1 MGARIPSPIKVEV
14 IKKWLQG
21 KSRDQVASES
31 HIGAGTVSNIIK
43 ESRKK
48 DPEIDL
54 LREVAVNLKKNA
66 LNIETFAPLV
76 RLRKVLEEKEWLL
89 DIRKGEEVEGFDDK
103 TERIIESLIIS
114 LEVFCFKQ
122 NLSVKD
128 FFDHVREIYC
138 AAEKLDVTLD
148 ELPSYIKQLEENAH
162 NLLSEINQ
170 IKVDKQNALKNY
182 DATLNLLQEFKNNR
196 PLFDKNLQL
205 KEELEK
211 LKKEKDDLEREKFWK
226 RKEEQSTW
234 IVTESELVDANR
246 DLGSSIGSNSNLIR
260 TINSQMLK
268 DMVMDV
274 YYHPSK
280 YVKAIRQI
288 MGIYHLEIDTKGA
301 GSANSKER

>member
-1 MGARIPSPIKVEV
+1 MGARIPIPIKVEV

-128 FFDHVREIYC
+128 
-138 AAEKLDVTLD
+138 VTLD

-182 DATLNLLQEFKNNR
+182 DATLNLLQEFKNSR

-234 IVTESELVDANR
+234 IVTQSELVDANR

>member
-128 FFDHVREIYC
+128 
-138 AAEKLDVTLD
+138 VTLD

-196 PLFDKNLQL
+196 PLFDKKLQL

-246 DLGSSIGSNSNLIR
+246 YLGSSIGSNSNLIR

>member
-1 MGARIPSPIKVEV
+1 
-14 IKKWLQG
+14 
-21 KSRDQVASES
+21 
-31 HIGAGTVSNIIK
+31 
-43 ESRKK
+43 
-48 DPEIDL
+48 
-54 LREVAVNLKKNA
+54 LRQVAVNLKKNA

-76 RLRKVLEEKEWLL
+76 RLRKVLDEKEWLL

-103 TERIIESLIIS
+103 TERTIESLIIS

-162 NLLSEINQ
+162 NLLIEINK

-182 DATLNLLQEFKNNR
+182 DATLNLLQEFKNSR
-196 PLFDKNLQL
+196 LLFDKNLQP

-226 RKEEQSTW
+226 RKEEQSTR
-234 IVTESELVDANR
+234 IVPESELADANR

-260 TINSQMLK
+260 TINSQKLK

-288 MGIYHLEIDTKGA
+288 MGIYHLEIDTKGS

>member
-1 MGARIPSPIKVEV
+1 MLLLTSCLV
-14 IKKWLQG
+14 I
-21 KSRDQVASES
+21 
-31 HIGAGTVSNIIK
+31 
-43 ESRKK
+43 
-48 DPEIDL
+48 
-54 LREVAVNLKKNA
+54 
-66 LNIETFAPLV
+66 LN
-76 RLRKVLEEKEWLL
+76 K
-89 DIRKGEEVEGFDDK
+89 
-103 TERIIESLIIS
+103 
-114 LEVFCFKQ
+114 
-122 NLSVKD
+122 
-128 FFDHVREIYC
+128 
-138 AAEKLDVTLD
+138 
-148 ELPSYIKQLEENAH
+148 
-162 NLLSEINQ
+162 

-288 MGIYHLEIDTKGA
+288 MGIYHL
-301 GSANSKER
+301 

>member
-1 MGARIPSPIKVEV
+1 M
-14 IKKWLQG
+14 
-21 KSRDQVASES
+21 
-31 HIGAGTVSNIIK
+31 
-43 ESRKK
+43 
-48 DPEIDL
+48 
-54 LREVAVNLKKNA
+54 
-66 LNIETFAPLV
+66 
-76 RLRKVLEEKEWLL
+76 
-89 DIRKGEEVEGFDDK
+89 
-103 TERIIESLIIS
+103 
-114 LEVFCFKQ
+114 
-122 NLSVKD
+122 
-128 FFDHVREIYC
+128 
-138 AAEKLDVTLD
+138 
-148 ELPSYIKQLEENAH
+148 
-162 NLLSEINQ
+162 
-170 IKVDKQNALKNY
+170 
-182 DATLNLLQEFKNNR
+182 
-196 PLFDKNLQL
+196 FDKNLQL